1 MTKRGFVSLQKAHRG
16 TLFLDE
22 IGDISTAIQMRLLRV
37 LQESEFERVGESTP
51 IKVDVRIIAAT
62 NHNLAE
68 MVSQGKFRQDLY
80 YRLNVVRME
89 LPSLKERIED
99 VGLLVDHFMTKFN
112 IKLGKNMREISD
124 DAMKLLRSHTWPG
137 NVRELQHAVEHAA
150 IRCNNGIISVQN
162 LPQDLIDSVQN
173 LSHPSTKTAHNLSL
187 VQALAMSNGNKA
199 RAARLLGVSRPTV
212 YRHLKEDG
220 E

>member
-124 DAMKLLRSHTWPG
+124 DAMKLLRSHTWSG

-150 IRCNNGIISVQN
+150 ILCNNGIISVQN
-162 LPQDLIDSVQN
+162 LPQDLIDSVRTSVTHQ
-173 LSHPSTKTAHNLSL
+173 LKPHTTFPSCRLWRCQMATRHAPHDCL
-187 VQALAMSNGNKA
+187 V
-199 RAARLLGVSRPTV
+199 
-212 YRHLKEDG
+212 
-220 E
+220 